1 MKLGSLPDNLAER
14 IALWTGLIPPG
25 VFESWFGIML
35 SRTIMVAT
43 RLDVFEALAAGPLTA
58 EEVAARCNTHPAATE
73 KLLNALVS
81 VQCLRVRKDK
91 YALRKSLRAWV
102 LKDGKH
108 SFRGQ
113 ILLHFLE
120 WEWWEHCE
128 EYVRTGRPLQV
139 HQTMTE
145 EEWGVYQ
152 RGMRSGIELPAEWVA
167 RRLPLPR
174 GARQMLDIGGGHGY
188 FSVALCRRHPQLTAT
203 ILDLP
208 IAVQHAAP
216 ILVKEGMGDRV
227 RHRAGDVLAEDLGT
241 SEYDLVFLAAVVHHF
256 DDATNRQLMQRIARA
271 LRPGGIVAI
280 WEPVRQD
287 RGGKIR
293 QIGGL
298 LDLFFGFFSAA
309 GTWSAEEVA
318 AWFRE
323 AGLTPDRPRRPRL
336 MPDLALHVGRR
347 VS

>member
-1 MKLGSLPDNLAER
+1 VLP
-14 IALWTGLIPPG
+14 
-25 VFESWFGIML
+25 
-35 SRTIMVAT
+35 
-43 RLDVFEALAAGPLTA
+43 
-58 EEVAARCNTHPAATE
+58 
-73 KLLNALVS
+73 
-81 VQCLRVRKDK
+81 
-91 YALRKSLRAWV
+91 KSLRAWV

-120 WEWWEHCE
+120 WKWWEHCE

-139 HQTMTE
+139 HRTMTE

-167 RRLPLPR
+167 RKLPLPR
-174 GARQMLDIGGGHGY
+174 GARAMLDIGGSHGY
-188 FSVALCRRHPQLTAT
+188 FSVALCRRHPRLTAT

-208 IAVQHAAP
+208 VAVRHAAP
-216 ILVKEGMGDRV
+216 LLANEGMGDRV
-227 RHRAGDVLAEDLGT
+227 RHRAGDVLTEELGT
-241 SEYDLVFLAAVVHHF
+241 NEYDLVFLAAVVHHF
-256 DDATNRQLMQRIARA
+256 DDATNRQLMQRIARS

-298 LDLFFGFFSAA
+298 LDLFFGFFSEA
-309 GTWSAEEVA
+309 GTWSVEDVS
-318 AWFRE
+318 AWFRD